1 MAEAAADVSATSFG
15 LSQRSG
21 ASANASAEVQAE
33 ASVRVLKM
41 AMDIQSESAMQ
52 LLQAIPAPPAAAVGS
67 TSGGVVDTWA

>member
-1 MAEAAADVSATSFG
+1 MDVSSIAAA
-15 LSQRSG
+15 

-52 LLQAIPAPPAAAVGS
+52 LLQAIPAPPAAPVGS
-67 TSGGVVDTWA
+67 TTGGVIDTWV